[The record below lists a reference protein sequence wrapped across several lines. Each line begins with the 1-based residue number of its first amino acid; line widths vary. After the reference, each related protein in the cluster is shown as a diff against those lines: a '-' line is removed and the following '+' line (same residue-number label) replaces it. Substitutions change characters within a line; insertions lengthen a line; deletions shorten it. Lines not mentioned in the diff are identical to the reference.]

1 MDGRGLDYVALG
13 ILLTVAITLLYAV
26 IGIHD
31 IPYEVSKKT

>member
-13 ILLTVAITLLYAV
+13 ILLTVAITLLYSV

-31 IPYEVSKKT
+31 IPYEISKKT